1 MFVCCLNHFYNQLQ
15 YRLQLNAFENTNTIP
30 YFSKFE
36 NILPDELTDIEIAE
50 ELSRARNEINKIIEE
65 DLRKIK
71 DLTIR
76 QNKSIAFNE
85 FTKPAS
91 IIRMA
96 LYIEGDPS
104 YDDVSF
110 YFAHWTMSFST
121 LRSLAHSVIDI
132 STELKTYYNN
142 YLKANSQTQRQ
153 ESEWHLIISFVLIK
167 DSMDI

>member
-1 MFVCCLNHFYNQLQ
+1 MHSEIQDI
-15 YRLQLNAFENTNTIP
+15 IP

-36 NILPDELTDIEIAE
+36 NILPDELPEIKITE
-50 ELSRARNEINKIIEE
+50 ELGRARNEINKIIEE

-96 LYIEGDPS
+96 FYIEGDPS

-110 YFAHWTMSFST
+110 YFAHWIMSFST

-142 YLKANSQTQRQ
+142 YLKANSQTQTHEKRIAFNTEASMYETDNDRFCSAQ
-153 ESEWHLIISFVLIK
+153 YIRYEQYGESR
-167 DSMDI
+167 

>member
-1 MFVCCLNHFYNQLQ
+1 MHSEIQ
-15 YRLQLNAFENTNTIP
+15 NTIP

-36 NILPDELTDIEIAE
+36 NILPDELILT
-50 ELSRARNEINKIIEE
+50 RARNEINKIIEE

-96 LYIEGDPS
+96 FYIEGDPS

-132 STELKTYYNN
+132 STELKTYYIN
-142 YLKANSQTQRQ
+142 YLKANSQT
-153 ESEWHLIISFVLIK
+153 EAGKANGI
-167 DSMDI
+167 

>member
-1 MFVCCLNHFYNQLQ
+1 MFSEIQ
-15 YRLQLNAFENTNTIP
+15 NTTP
-30 YFSKFE
+30 YYSKFE
-36 NILPDELTDIEIAE
+36 NILPDELPEIEITE
-50 ELSRARNEINKIIEE
+50 ELGRAKNEINKTIEE

-96 LYIEGDPS
+96 FYIEGDPS

-121 LRSLAHSVIDI
+121 LRSLAQSVISI
-132 STELKTYYNN
+132 SIELKTHYNS
-142 YLKANSQTQRQ
+142 YLTTNSQTKTQ
-153 ESEWHLIISFVLIK
+153 EKRMAFSRFIRTYK
-167 DSMDI
+167 NSMDI

>member
-1 MFVCCLNHFYNQLQ
+1 MHSEIQ
-15 YRLQLNAFENTNTIP
+15 NTIP

-36 NILPDELTDIEIAE
+36 NILPDELILT
-50 ELSRARNEINKIIEE
+50 RARNEINKIIEE

-96 LYIEGDPS
+96 FYIEGDPS

-110 YFAHWTMSFST
+110 YFAHWTMT
-121 LRSLAHSVIDI
+121 LRSLALV
-132 STELKTYYNN
+132 
-142 YLKANSQTQRQ
+142 
-153 ESEWHLIISFVLIK
+153 
-167 DSMDI
+167 

>member
-1 MFVCCLNHFYNQLQ
+1 MSFYNQIT
-15 YRLQLNAFENTNTIP
+15 RNF
-30 YFSKFE
+30 
-36 NILPDELTDIEIAE
+36 
-50 ELSRARNEINKIIEE
+50 RARNEINKIIEE

-96 LYIEGDPS
+96 FYIEGDPS

-132 STELKTYYNN
+132 STELKTYYIN
-142 YLKANSQTQRQ
+142 YLKANSQT
-153 ESEWHLIISFVLIK
+153 EAGKANSI
-167 DSMDI
+167 